1 MSIPRLRQQMAA
13 IRALNQRS
21 ARFQLL
27 MGAEVD
33 ILNDGSMDYPD
44 RVLADLDFVVGSIH
58 SGFTQSEATLTRR
71 IVTAMHNPY
80 VTLIAHPTGRL
91 MGQREPY
98 PIDLEAVFRAAKE
111 TGTALEINAYPKRL
125 DLCDTAARR
134 AWDVGA
140 MLALS
145 TDTHSLDQLDQM
157 AIGLGVARRAWI
169 EPRHLLNC
177 LTLAQLLKWIA
188 RKRSATKR

>member
-1 MSIPRLRQQMAA
+1 
-13 IRALNQRS
+13 
-21 ARFQLL
+21 

-33 ILNDGSMDYPD
+33 ILNDGSMDYPNE
-44 RVLADLDFVVGSIH
+44 VLAELDFVIGSIH
-58 SGFTQSEATLTRR
+58 SGFTQGEAAITRR
-71 IVTAMHNPY
+71 IIAATQNPY

-98 PIDLEAVFRAAKE
+98 PVDLEAVYHAAQK

-134 AWDVGA
+134 ARHLGVT
-140 MLALS
+140 LAIS

-157 AIGLGVARRAWI
+157 VFGLGVARRAWC

-177 LTLAQLLKWIA
+177 RSLEELVRWVA
-188 RKRSATKR
+188 RKRKPAAPRPR